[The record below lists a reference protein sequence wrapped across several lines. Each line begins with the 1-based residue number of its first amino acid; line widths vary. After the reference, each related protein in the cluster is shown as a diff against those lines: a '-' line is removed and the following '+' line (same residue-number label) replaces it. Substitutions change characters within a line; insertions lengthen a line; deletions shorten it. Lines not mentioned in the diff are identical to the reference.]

1 MTVER
6 LAAKRRYMI
15 RFLSAMGVYS
25 VLIMISGSTIRH
37 VDPTWAKVLLALLP
51 IVPIGVALSE
61 LLRFVASLD
70 ELQRRLQFEAVA
82 TAGVLTCML
91 TFAWGML
98 EMAGFPKLPIV
109 LVTPLFSA
117 AYGFGVWRATRKYQ

>member
-1 MTVER
+1 MTAER

-15 RFLSAMGVYS
+15 RFLSAMAVYS
-25 VLIMISGSTIRH
+25 VLIIIAGRTIRH
-37 VDPTWAKVLLALLP
+37 VDPTWAKVMLALLP

-70 ELQRRLQFEAVA
+70 ELQRRVQFEAVA

-117 AYGFGVWRATRKYQ
+117 AYGFGVWRATRKYE

>member
-1 MTVER
+1 MTAER
-6 LAAKRRYMI
+6 LAAKRRYLV
-15 RFLSAMGVYS
+15 RFLSAMMVYS
-25 VLIMISGSTIRH
+25 VFIVITGRTIRH

-51 IVPIGVALSE
+51 LIPIGVALSE
-61 LLRFVASLD
+61 ILRFVASLD

-91 TFAWGML
+91 TFTWGML

-109 LVTPLFSA
+109 LVTPLFST
-117 AYGFGVWRATRKYQ
+117 AYGFGVWRASRKYQ

>member
-1 MTVER
+1 MTAER
-6 LAAKRRYMI
+6 HAAKRRYYI
-15 RFLSAMGVYS
+15 RFLSAMFVYS
-25 VLIMISGSTIRH
+25 ITIMITGSTIRH
-37 VDPTWAKVLLALLP
+37 VEPAWAKVSLALLP
-51 IVPIGVALSE
+51 IIPIGVALSE

-70 ELQRRLQFEAVA
+70 ELQRRVQFEAVA

-98 EMAGFPKLPIV
+98 EMAGFPELPIV

-117 AYGFGVWRATRKYQ
+117 AYGFGVWRATRKYT

>member
-1 MTVER
+1 MTAEH
-6 LAAKRRYMI
+6 LAAKRRYMF
-15 RFLSAMGVYS
+15 RFLAAMMVYS
-25 VLIMISGSTIRH
+25 ILIMITGRSIRL

-51 IVPIGVALSE
+51 IIPIGVALSE

-70 ELQRRLQFEAVA
+70 ELQRRVQFEAVA

-91 TFAWGML
+91 SFAWGML
-98 EMAGFPKLPIV
+98 EMAGLPKLPIV

-117 AYGFGVWRATRKYQ
+117 SYGFGVWRASRKYQ

>member
-1 MTVER
+1 MTAER

-25 VLIMISGSTIRH
+25 VLIMITGRTIRH
-37 VDPTWAKVLLALLP
+37 VDPTWAKVLIALLP
-51 IVPIGVALSE
+51 IIPIGFALSE
-61 LLRFVASLD
+61 LMRFVASLD
-70 ELQRRLQFEAVA
+70 ELQRRVQFEAVA

-117 AYGFGVWRATRKYQ
+117 AYGFGVWRATRKYM

>member
-1 MTVER
+1 MTAEH

-15 RFLSAMGVYS
+15 RFLGAMTVYS
-25 VLIMISGSTIRH
+25 VFIMITGRTIRH
-37 VDPTWAKVLLALLP
+37 VDPTWAKVLLSLLP

-61 LLRFVASLD
+61 LLRYVASLD

-82 TAGVLTCML
+82 TAGMLTCLL

-98 EMAGFPKLPIV
+98 EMAGLPKLPIV
-109 LVTPLFSA
+109 LVTPLFCST
-117 AYGFGVWRATRKYQ
+117 YGFGVWRATRKYQ

>member
-1 MTVER
+1 MTAER

-15 RFLSAMGVYS
+15 RFLSAMLVYS
-25 VLIMISGSTIRH
+25 VFIMITGRTIRH
-37 VDPTWAKVLLALLP
+37 VDPTWAKVLIALLP
-51 IVPIGVALSE
+51 IIPIGVALSE
-61 LLRFVASLD
+61 LMRYVASLD
-70 ELQRRLQFEAVA
+70 ELQRRVQFEAVA

-91 TFAWGML
+91 SFAWGML

-109 LVTPLFSA
+109 LVTPLFCA

>member
-1 MTVER
+1 MTAER

-15 RFLSAMGVYS
+15 RFLSAMGAYS
-25 VLIMISGSTIRH
+25 VLIMISGRTIRH

-51 IVPIGVALSE
+51 IIPIGVALSE
-61 LLRFVASLD
+61 LMRFVASLD
-70 ELQRRLQFEAVA
+70 ELQRRVQFEAVA

-117 AYGFGVWRATRKYQ
+117 AYGFGVWRATRKYM